1 MAFPLDP
8 ANDPIARIRLRIGD
22 TDEFDLGLEDAIYQY
37 LLDTYDQN
45 ENKAAIEALKMLV
58 AKYANLVTEK
68 AGGLFVKN
76 SERFDHYKQ
85 LLDDAS
91 NNPASDFFVNGLPFA
106 GGIDPYERVCTKP
119 STSPFSLG
127 YTARKLTRW

>member
-22 TDEFDLGLEDAIYQY
+22 TDEFDLGLEDVVYQY
-37 LLDTYDQN
+37 LLDTYGQN
-45 ENKAAIEALKMLV
+45 ENKATLEALKMLV
-58 AKYANLVTEK
+58 AKYANFVTEK

-76 SERFDHYKQ
+76 SERYKQ
-85 LLDDAS
+85 YKDMLDDALS
-91 NNPASDFFVNGLPFA
+91 NPSSTLFSIGEPFA

-119 STSPFSLG
+119 SSNPFSVG
-127 YTARKLTRW
+127 YSARKLTR